1 MVNVEK
7 FEEFSTCIYRFKHKF
22 ENTDRKNMLDFIL
35 LESMKQEGNE
45 KFQRL
50 GSQLNDRLHDNDIFK
65 PLVDSILESS
75 HDVMEDLDYEYDSLE
90 ITNMWAN
97 ILKPKSSAKFI
108 IACISFGKQ
117 LPPKPNL
124 PSGPGTAQ
132 CDLPNLSS

>member
-65 PLVDSILESS
+65 CTFVSKETAPLEVIVSVVPTVLSP
-75 HDVMEDLDYEYDSLE
+75 LN
-90 ITNMWAN
+90 ITSGVALAFPAVLFFGNMK
-97 ILKPKSSAKFI
+97 KPLSPD
-108 IACISFGKQ
+108 ACG
-117 LPPKPNL
+117 
-124 PSGPGTAQ
+124 
-132 CDLPNLSS
+132 CDIRTCP